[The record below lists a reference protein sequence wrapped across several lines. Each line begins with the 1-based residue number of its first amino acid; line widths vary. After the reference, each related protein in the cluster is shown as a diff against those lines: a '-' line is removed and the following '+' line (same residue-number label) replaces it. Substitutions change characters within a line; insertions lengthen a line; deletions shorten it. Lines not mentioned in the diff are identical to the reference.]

1 MLFAQHKSKLFVTVN
16 SEEKTLTVEQE
27 LTFFNQ
33 TNDTLT
39 TIVLNDWINGYSSKN
54 TAMAARFSDEFERSF
69 HLAKEK
75 ERGRTS
81 AISINDFTWQRDKN
95 YPDVIVLSLKE
106 KLFPN
111 QKVIVNLTYSVK
123 IPSDTFTKFG
133 YNENGS
139 MYLKNCF
146 LLPTRYENHN
156 FIKYN
161 NLNLDDCANSIS
173 DYEINIKIPK
183 NYNLF
188 SDLNELEKETENGF
202 IIYNL
207 SGKNRLDFNLFLDAK
222 KDFEIYKN
230 GSFEV
235 VSNLRDNRLNDI
247 QRAIIVDKVVS
258 YINEN
263 LGEYP
268 NGKISVSQADYE
280 RNPFYGLNQLP
291 FFISPFTDEF
301 LYEIK
306 FLKTYLNN
314 YLHTTLQL
322 DPRKDNWI
330 YDGIQTYL
338 MIKYIEQF
346 HPDSKMMGNVV
357 KLKLLRGYNLVSQ
370 DFNGQYSYF
379 YMLMARK
386 NLDQSLS
393 SPKNTLIKFNE
404 KIASKYKAGLS
415 LNYLDNYLEN
425 EIVSNSIKQF
435 FILNKTQQ
443 TNNSDFEQILTA
455 NSPKK
460 IDWFFDKII
469 NSRDIIDYKFDK
481 VARTKDNI
489 QFSIKNKTKTNV
501 PISVYGI
508 KNKKIVF
515 KQWFDTIT
523 KDSIYSLPRK
533 NAEKIV
539 LNYDNT
545 VPEFNLRNNWRSLR
559 GVHFNNRPIKF
570 NFMKDLE
577 DPYYNQILYVPT
589 LEFNLYDGFLP
600 GMRFH
605 NKTILDKPFIF
616 DINPTIS
623 TKTQNFSGKGFVY
636 VNQYNRDSNLYNIR
650 YSLSGHF
657 LHYAP
662 DANYT
667 KLAPTVFMY
676 FRPDNFRDNRKQA
689 IIIKEIIINKE
700 KTAFTVTENSEN
712 YEIFNAKYFNTKTE
726 VRNHFSFMGDFQYAK
741 NFGKLAAELQYRKL
755 YDNNRSLNL
764 RFFAGTFL
772 HNKTTSNYF
781 DFGLDR
787 PSDYLFE
794 SDYLGRSET
803 KGIFSQQSIMADGF
817 FKSKLETRTA
827 NRWIATS
834 NINYTIWSWIDAY
847 GDVGF
852 IKNASIAPKFVY
864 DSGIRLNMVADYF
877 ELFFPIYSNNG
888 WEISQQNY
896 GEKIRF
902 IVTFRPE
909 TLINLF
915 TRKWF

>member
-1 MLFAQHKSKLFVTVN
+1 
-16 SEEKTLTVEQE
+16 
-27 LTFFNQ
+27 
-33 TNDTLT
+33 
-39 TIVLNDWINGYSSKN
+39 
-54 TAMAARFSDEFERSF
+54 
-69 HLAKEK
+69 
-75 ERGRTS
+75 
-81 AISINDFTWQRDKN
+81 
-95 YPDVIVLSLKE
+95 
-106 KLFPN
+106 
-111 QKVIVNLTYSVK
+111 
-123 IPSDTFTKFG
+123 
-133 YNENGS
+133 
-139 MYLKNCF
+139 
-146 LLPTRYENHN
+146 
-156 FIKYN
+156 
-161 NLNLDDCANSIS
+161 
-173 DYEINIKIPK
+173 
-183 NYNLF
+183 
-188 SDLNELEKETENGF
+188 
-202 IIYNL
+202 
-207 SGKNRLDFNLFLDAK
+207 
-222 KDFEIYKN
+222 
-230 GSFEV
+230 
-235 VSNLRDNRLNDI
+235 
-247 QRAIIVDKVVS
+247 
-258 YINEN
+258 
-263 LGEYP
+263 
-268 NGKISVSQADYE
+268 
-280 RNPFYGLNQLP
+280 
-291 FFISPFTDEF
+291 
-301 LYEIK
+301 
-306 FLKTYLNN
+306 
-314 YLHTTLQL
+314 
-322 DPRKDNWI
+322 
-330 YDGIQTYL
+330 
-338 MIKYIEQF
+338 
-346 HPDSKMMGNVV
+346 
-357 KLKLLRGYNLVSQ
+357 
-370 DFNGQYSYF
+370 
-379 YMLMARK
+379 
-386 NLDQSLS
+386 
-393 SPKNTLIKFNE
+393 
-404 KIASKYKAGLS
+404 
-415 LNYLDNYLEN
+415 
-425 EIVSNSIKQF
+425 
-435 FILNKTQQ
+435 
-443 TNNSDFEQILTA
+443 
-455 NSPKK
+455 
-460 IDWFFDKII
+460 
-469 NSRDIIDYKFDK
+469 
-481 VARTKDNI
+481 
-489 QFSIKNKTKTNV
+489 
-501 PISVYGI
+501 
-508 KNKKIVF
+508 
-515 KQWFDTIT
+515 
-523 KDSIYSLPRK
+523 
-533 NAEKIV
+533 
-539 LNYDNT
+539 
-545 VPEFNLRNNWRSLR
+545 
-559 GVHFNNRPIKF
+559 
-570 NFMKDLE
+570 MKDLE

-772 HNKTTSNYF
+772 HNKTTLNYF